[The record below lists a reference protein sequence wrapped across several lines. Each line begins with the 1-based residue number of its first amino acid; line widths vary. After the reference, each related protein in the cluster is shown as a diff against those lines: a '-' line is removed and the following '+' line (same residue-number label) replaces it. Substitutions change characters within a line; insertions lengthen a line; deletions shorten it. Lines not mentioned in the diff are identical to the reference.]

1 MSNYQHIKVPQD
13 GEKIRVV
20 NNKLKVPANPIIA
33 FIEGDGTGPDIWRA
47 SKKVFD
53 AAVEN
58 AFNGKKKISWMEIYA
73 GEKAVAV
80 YGNNSWLPE
89 ETVEAIKEFSVAIK
103 GPLTTPIGGGIRSL
117 NVALRQLLD
126 LFACVRPVKYYAG
139 TPSPMKK
146 PNEMDIVLFRENTED
161 VYSGIEFKSETEDAN
176 KLIDFINESFNKK
189 IRKPSGV
196 GIKPMS
202 EFGSSRLVKKA
213 IEYAIANKR
222 SSVTLVH
229 KGNIM
234 KFTEG
239 AFKEWGYKVAIT
251 EFRDLV
257 VTEDELWSQ
266 FNGKLPD
273 GKILIKDRIAD
284 SMFQQLLL
292 RPSEYDVV
300 ATPNLN
306 GDYLS
311 DAAAAQ
317 VGGLGIAPGANMSYT
332 TAIFEATH
340 GTAPKYANQDKVN
353 PGSVILS
360 GVMMFNFIGWGKVSR
375 IIEKAMKKT
384 IKSRVVTYDFARLLK
399 NSKEVKCSE
408 FADEIIKNM

>member
-1 MSNYQHIKVPQD
+1 MSNYQHIKVPQV

-20 NNKLKVPANPIIA
+20 NNKLKIPNNPIIA
-33 FIEGDGTGPDIWRA
+33 FIEGDGIGPDIWKA
-47 SKKVFD
+47 SKRVFD
-53 AAVEN
+53 AAVDT
-58 AFNGKKKISWMEIYA
+58 AFHGKKKISWMEIYA
-73 GEKAVAV
+73 GEKAVAL
-80 YGNNSWLPE
+80 YGNNVWLPD

-139 TPSPMKK
+139 TPSPMKNPK
-146 PNEMDIVLFRENTED
+146 DMDIIIFRENTED
-161 VYSGIEFKSETEDAN
+161 VYSGIEFKSDTEDSN
-176 KLIDFINESFNKK
+176 KLIDFINQSFNKK
-189 IRKPSGV
+189 IRKPSGI

-213 IEYAIANKR
+213 IEFARDNKR

-239 AFKEWGYKVAIT
+239 SFKEWGYKVATT
-251 EFRDLV
+251 EFREIV

-266 FNGKLPD
+266 FNGKMPE

-360 GVMMFNFIGWGKVSR
+360 GVMMFNFLGWSKVSR

-384 IKSRVVTYDFARLLK
+384 IKSKVVTYDFARLLK
-399 NSKEVKCSE
+399 NAKEVKCSE
-408 FADEIIKNM
+408 FASEIIKNM

>member
-1 MSNYQHIKVPQD
+1 
-13 GEKIRVV
+13 
-20 NNKLKVPANPIIA
+20 
-33 FIEGDGTGPDIWRA
+33 
-47 SKKVFD
+47 
-53 AAVEN
+53 
-58 AFNGKKKISWMEIYA
+58 
-73 GEKAVAV
+73 
-80 YGNNSWLPE
+80 
-89 ETVEAIKEFSVAIK
+89 
-103 GPLTTPIGGGIRSL
+103 
-117 NVALRQLLD
+117 
-126 LFACVRPVKYYAG
+126 VKYYAG

-146 PNEMDIVLFRENTED
+146 PQDMNIVIFRENTED
-161 VYSGIEFKSETEDAN
+161 VYSGIEFKSDTEDSN

-189 IRKPSGV
+189 IRKPSGI

-213 IEYAIANKR
+213 IEFARDNKR
-222 SSVTLVH
+222 GSVTLVH

-239 AFKEWGYKVAIT
+239 SFKEWGYKVAT
-251 EFRDLV
+251 SEFRELV

-266 FNGKLPD
+266 YNGKMPE

-292 RPSEYDVV
+292 RPSEYEVV

-384 IKSRVVTYDFARLLK
+384 IKSKVVTYDFARLLK

-408 FADEIIKNM
+408 FASEIIKNM